1 MFDPSGG
8 DNRKL
13 SKKTSERFVLTKVKH
28 KSGLQL
34 AQANKGIFAGWFVI
48 LLFMEVVWEALEIA
62 SETEGLALANTVTEQ
77 AQILF
82 QKTKLLNTF
91 V

>member
-1 MFDPSGG
+1 M
-8 DNRKL
+8 
-13 SKKTSERFVLTKVKH
+13 TKVKH

-48 LLFMEVVWEALEIA
+48 LLFMEAVGEALDIA

-77 AQILF
+77 AEIFL
-82 QKTKLLNTF
+82 QKTKLLHTF